1 MVPVSDSTWRE
12 ADTVPVIVTVDVAV
26 AVLLEA
32 SVAVQ
37 TTTIVPR
44 PKEVCDGV
52 TDTDPSAASIA
63 LATSAGTVEAPVA
76 GKLWSEATVITGAV
90 VSRTTPTTNGTVVV
104 ANAELLAV
112 HVTVVDAIGNKE
124 PEAGEQS
131 TATVPSV
138 ESVAVGE
145 NETFFPLVS
154 PV

>member
-1 MVPVSDSTWRE
+1 M
-12 ADTVPVIVTVDVAV
+12 VTVDVAV

-37 TTTIVPR
+37 TTTVVPR

-52 TDTDPSAASIA
+52 TDTEPSILSVA
-63 LATSAGTVEAPVA
+63 LATRVGVVRVPLA
-76 GKLWSEATVITGAV
+76 GKPWSEATVITGAV

-131 TATVPSV
+131 TATVPSI